1 MRNRFARPKWRA
13 LSVARGLFA
22 YVVSSIAFASALA
35 NAQTAVAAI
44 SRDSAAIRDNT
55 ARRKT
60 ETPFSRIRGA
70 WDANAAVTQF
80 DSRTTNGTLNIR
92 ADGARRSSRWLEQR
106 AMGGALR
113 YDHPLL
119 QLNVDGVVRD
129 GDVVGNV
136 TGGASAMAITPAIKG
151 LRGSISYERRHVPN
165 DASSTYTHDSTSLAL
180 WVAMPKQPA
189 WRSLTSASI
198 SWQKKGTGVWLR
210 AERRAGAYTSDSL
223 SALKYSTGI
232 AQQLKNFVIG
242 LSAGSQNVR
251 YRRPSVHYW
260 NVSTVLKVDSSTGKT
275 WTERDSSYVGG
286 DSGSTGWN
294 RWPQATASI
303 AFTSGR
309 ITLDA
314 ALNARTRN
322 GPYKQMMWGEL
333 YGSVGMTSR
342 IALVGGVYSA
352 PPLPGVLNDARRIA
366 TLGLRVAPPALWRTR
381 PTTVRAVSRSFDVQ
395 RTAPGQYVF
404 TLNIPAARTVEIA
417 GDFTAWEAVT
427 LRQINATRWE
437 VLLSVTPGPHRC
449 NVRIDGAEWVPPPGV
464 TSVKDEFNGRVGLF
478 VAE

>member
-1 MRNRFARPKWRA
+1 MRNRFARPEWRA
-13 LSVARGLFA
+13 LFVARGRIA
-22 YVVSSIAFASALA
+22 YAVFSLAFASALA
-35 NAQTAVAAI
+35 NAQSSIPVVT
-44 SRDSAAIRDNT
+44 SRDSAAIHDNST
-55 ARRKT
+55 RRNST
-60 ETPFSRIRGA
+60 SPFSRIRGA

-80 DSRTTNGTLNIR
+80 DSRSTNGTLNIR

-113 YDHPLL
+113 YDHPFL
-119 QLNVDGVVRD
+119 QLNADGVVRD
-129 GDVVGNV
+129 GDVVGNI

-165 DASSTYTHDSTSLAL
+165 DASSTYTHDSTSLEL
-180 WVAMPKQPA
+180 WVAMPKQPT
-189 WRSLTSASI
+189 WRSLTTANV
-198 SWQKKGTGVWLR
+198 SWQNNGTGVWLR
-210 AERRAGAYTSDSL
+210 AESRAGAYTSDSL
-223 SALKYSTGI
+223 SSLRYSTGVT
-232 AQQLKNFVIG
+232 QQLRNFVVGI
-242 LSAGSQNVR
+242 SVGSQDMR
-251 YRRPSVHYW
+251 YRTASRTYPVFV
-260 NVSTVLKVDSSTGKT
+260 NRTFIDTLTGIT
-275 WTERDSSYVGG
+275 RNWTDTLTYG
-286 DSGSTGWN
+286 DSGTTGWN
-294 RWPQATASI
+294 RWPEANATVGWA
-303 AFTSGR
+303 SGR
-309 ITLDA
+309 FAFDVA
-314 ALNARTRN
+314 VNARARN
-322 GPYKQMMWGEL
+322 GPYKQMMWGEV

-366 TLGLRVAPPALWRTR
+366 TLGLRVAPPALWRAL

-395 RTAPGQYVF
+395 QAGPGQYVF
-404 TLNIPAARTVEIA
+404 TLNIPSARTVEIA